1 MSCAVKMMGQTRS
14 KSTTCIDFPL
24 ACTHTIYQPTAYPFC
39 CTALTK
45 TMGLHLDLSLRR
57 NQYEILLFSFELWS
71 CSVSKWKKSAWVI
84 SGTCKMNV
92 QLIFPPKLLT
102 TSRAFKG
109 HSIYSSFFFKTILL
123 TKHWLLSKKRENPW
137 HVRFSSQ
144 LTVLVTYYRH
154 ILGFS
159 RPKILLPKHFDSV
172 WRKSGSAQ
180 DVAVKKK

>member
-1 MSCAVKMMGQTRS
+1 MHPHHLPTHCIPLLLHCFDKNNGASFRPIVKKKPIWNPIVQFWIVILFCLKVKKNLHGL
-14 KSTTCIDFPL
+14 FL
-24 ACTHTIYQPTAYPFC
+24 AHV
-39 CTALTK
+39 
-45 TMGLHLDLSLRR
+45 RR
-57 NQYEILLFSFELWS
+57 
-71 CSVSKWKKSAWVI
+71 
-84 SGTCKMNV
+84 NV